1 MTANRKHIAHFVVC
15 EQVSN
20 FNTPKVSLHMT
31 LDYDIKFVNKEIS
44 PFGGLSLFLKMLK
57 RCRILKGR
65 DAETLYADYIEGKRS
80 YMDVTLEI
88 RNRSMR

>member
-1 MTANRKHIAHFVVC
+1 MTANRKHIAHFIVC

-20 FNTPKVSLHMT
+20 FTTPKVCLHMT

-44 PFGGLSLFLKMLK
+44 PFGGLSLFLKMQE
-57 RCRILKGR
+57 RCLILKGR
-65 DAETLYADYIEGKRS
+65 DVETLYADYIKGKWS